1 MSLPEKVWIFLKKTL
16 KRLMVE
22 LSVAE
27 FEKDFDTYMDRI
39 EAGES
44 FLIRQP
50 DGRAVVA
57 VPAAEYESAASVVN
71 EIDEFSEMYSNHEEG
86 S

>member
-1 MSLPEKVWIFLKKTL
+1 
-16 KRLMVE
+16 MVE
-22 LSVAE
+22 ISVVE
-27 FEKDFDTYMDRI
+27 FEKDFDAYMDRI

-50 DGRAVVA
+50 DGKAVVA
-57 VPAAEYESAASVVN
+57 VPAGDYQDV
-71 EIDEFSEMYSNHEEG
+71 IDQVGYDDVDELVDMYSNHEEG

>member
-1 MSLPEKVWIFLKKTL
+1 
-16 KRLMVE
+16 MVE

-57 VPAAEYESAASVVN
+57 VPAGEYEEAATAVAEV
-71 EIDEFSEMYSNHEEG
+71 DELSQMYSDHEEG

>member
-1 MSLPEKVWIFLKKTL
+1 MI
-16 KRLMVE
+16 E
-22 LSVAE
+22 LTIAE

-50 DGRAVVA
+50 DGKAVVA
-57 VPAAEYESAASVVN
+57 VPADKLSPLVSGES
-71 EIDEFSEMYSNHEEG
+71 EETWYNMMTEHNDAP
-86 S
+86 

>member
-1 MSLPEKVWIFLKKTL
+1 
-16 KRLMVE
+16 MVE
-22 LSVAE
+22 IPFAD

-57 VPAAEYESAASVVN
+57 VPAGEYEAAATSVAEV
-71 EIDEFSEMYSNHEEG
+71 DELTDMYSNHEEG

>member
-1 MSLPEKVWIFLKKTL
+1 
-16 KRLMVE
+16 MVE
-22 LSVAE
+22 VAFAD
-27 FEKDFDTYMDRI
+27 FEKDFDAYMDRI

-57 VPAAEYESAASVVN
+57 VPAGEYEAAAAAVAEV
-71 EIDEFSEMYSNHEEG
+71 DDLTEMYSDHEEG
-86 S
+86 C

>member
-1 MSLPEKVWIFLKKTL
+1 
-16 KRLMVE
+16 MVE
-22 LSVAE
+22 LTVAE
-27 FEKDFDTYMDRI
+27 FEKDFDGYMDRI

-57 VPAAEYESAASVVN
+57 VPADEYEKAASVVT
-71 EIDEFSEMYSNHEEG
+71 EVDELTEMYSDHEEG

>member
-1 MSLPEKVWIFLKKTL
+1 
-16 KRLMVE
+16 MVE
-22 LSVAE
+22 LAFAE
-27 FEKDFDTYMDRI
+27 FEKDFDAYMDRI

-57 VPAAEYESAASVVN
+57 VPAGEYEAAATTVAEV
-71 EIDEFSEMYSNHEEG
+71 DELVDLYSDHEEG

>member
-1 MSLPEKVWIFLKKTL
+1 MIEVQF
-16 KRLMVE
+16 
-22 LSVAE
+22 AE
-27 FEKDFDTYMDRI
+27 FEKDFDAYLDRI

-57 VPAAEYESAASVVN
+57 VPAAEYEAAATTVAEV
-71 EIDEFSEMYSNHEEG
+71 DELTEMYSDHEEA

>member
-1 MSLPEKVWIFLKKTL
+1 MK
-16 KRLMVE
+16 E
-22 LSVAE
+22 LTVDE
-27 FEKDFDTYMDRI
+27 FEKDFDAYMDKI
-39 EAGES
+39 EAGET

-57 VPAAEYESAASVVN
+57 VPAGEYASAAKSAGVTEVDEMSV
-71 EIDEFSEMYSNHEEG
+71 MYSNHEEG

>member
-1 MSLPEKVWIFLKKTL
+1 
-16 KRLMVE
+16 MVE
-22 LSVAE
+22 LTVAE
-27 FEKDFDTYMDRI
+27 FEKDFDGYMDRI

-57 VPAAEYESAASVVN
+57 VPAGEYEEAATAVAEV
-71 EIDEFSEMYSNHEEG
+71 DELSQMYSDHEEG

>member
-1 MSLPEKVWIFLKKTL
+1 
-16 KRLMVE
+16 MVE
-22 LSVAE
+22 VAFAE
-27 FEKDFDTYMDRI
+27 FEKDFDAYMDRI

-57 VPAAEYESAASVVN
+57 VPAGEYEAAATTVAEV
-71 EIDEFSEMYSNHEEG
+71 DELTEMYSDHEEG

>member
-1 MSLPEKVWIFLKKTL
+1 
-16 KRLMVE
+16 MVE
-22 LSVAE
+22 ISVVE
-27 FEKDFDTYMDRI
+27 FEKDFDSYMDRI

-50 DGRAVVA
+50 DGKAVVA
-57 VPAAEYESAASVVN
+57 VPAGEYQDI
-71 EIDEFSEMYSNHEEG
+71 IDEVGYTEADDLIEMYSNHEEG

>member
-1 MSLPEKVWIFLKKTL
+1 
-16 KRLMVE
+16 MVE

-27 FEKDFDTYMDRI
+27 FEKDFDAYMDRI

-50 DGRAVVA
+50 DGKAVVA
-57 VPAAEYESAASVVN
+57 VPAAEYEEAVTAVAEV
-71 EIDEFSEMYSNHEEG
+71 DELTDMYSNHEEG

>member
-1 MSLPEKVWIFLKKTL
+1 MTEVS
-16 KRLMVE
+16 VE
-22 LSVAE
+22 E
-27 FEKDFDTYMDRI
+27 FEKNFDDYMDRI
-39 EAGES
+39 EKNGEE

-57 VPAAEYESAASVVN
+57 VPAGQLEQVAEAVEEDDWYN
-71 EIDEFSEMYSNHEEG
+71 MYSQHDEA

>member
-1 MSLPEKVWIFLKKTL
+1 
-16 KRLMVE
+16 MVE
-22 LSVAE
+22 VKLEE
-27 FEKDFDTYMDRI
+27 FEKDFDAYMDRI

-57 VPAAEYESAASVVN
+57 VPAAEYEEAATTVAEV
-71 EIDEFSEMYSNHEEG
+71 DDLTEMYSDHEEG
-86 S
+86 C